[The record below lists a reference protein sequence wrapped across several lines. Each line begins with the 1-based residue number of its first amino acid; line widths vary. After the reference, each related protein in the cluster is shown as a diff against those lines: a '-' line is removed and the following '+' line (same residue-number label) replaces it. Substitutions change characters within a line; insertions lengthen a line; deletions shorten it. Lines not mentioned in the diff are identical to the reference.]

1 MAHNASTSINMTIK
15 MMWLLAKTNTILQTQ
30 FKRMAL
36 NFDLCMHRWITD
48 SVDDEGVGKWTRWVT
63 SVNPH
68 SAAAAAASL
77 RERWPASLWSIH
89 EPCSLIVVVKLTP
102 IEECWT
108 EELCQWTV
116 HILYKTYPQES
127 PTPCA
132 INKTVCMWEFKS
144 QLMSNTVQMKSE
156 PC

>member
-15 MMWLLAKTNTILQTQ
+15 MMWLLARTNTILQTQ

-36 NFDLCMHRWITD
+36 NFDLCMRKWITD
-48 SVDDEGVGKWTRWVT
+48 SVDDEGGGNRTRWIT

-68 SAAAAAASL
+68 SAAAASP
-77 RERWPASLWSIH
+77 RKRWPVGLWSIH
-89 EPCSLIVVVKLTP
+89 EAYSLIVVAQFTP
-102 IEECWT
+102 IEVSWT
-108 EELCQWTV
+108 EELCQWMV
-116 HILYKTYPQES
+116 HILYKTYPQKS

-132 INKTVCMWEFKS
+132 TNKTVCTWEFKS
-144 QLMSNTVQMKSE
+144 QLMSNTVHMKSE